1 MFAHVFGRRRSNYRA
16 LSRMLPAISVVLAR
30 TVSRKQAVIDLPHPY
45 ALANGVSLDAGR
57 RDDITGQNERGEMES
72 A

>member
-1 MFAHVFGRRRSNYRA
+1 
-16 LSRMLPAISVVLAR
+16 MLPAISVVLAR